1 MRKNN
6 SAIQKVF
13 NSIVKKR
20 IPNVILIDNGKSLC
34 GSGPTL
40 ASGKLQDNG
49 YTREKLSPHYQSKSS
64 IENELRQLQQL
75 NNVTI

>member
-1 MRKNN
+1 MGKNN

-34 GSGPTL
+34 GSRATL
-40 ASGKLQDNG
+40 AIGKLQDNG
-49 YTREKLSPHYQSKSS
+49 YTIEKLSSYDQSKSS
-64 IENELRQLQQL
+64 IEKQLRQLQQL
-75 NNVTI
+75 NNATV